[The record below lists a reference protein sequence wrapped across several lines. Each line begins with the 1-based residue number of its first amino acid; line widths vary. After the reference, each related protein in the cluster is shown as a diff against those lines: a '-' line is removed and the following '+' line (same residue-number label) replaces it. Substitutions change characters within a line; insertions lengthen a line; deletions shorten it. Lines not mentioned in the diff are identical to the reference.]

1 MNLYNYFM
9 NPHSNHIKKYL
20 FEILKNDYS
29 KHDKFIE
36 RFCVQLNLREDAQ
49 SFIELL
55 GDIYK
60 NGYLVAV
67 NQHKDEL
74 KKMGIDIKITSPVNN
89 GNNGNNANKIFN
101 QKNQESPETE

>member
-36 RFCVQLNLREDAQ
+36 RFCAQLSLKEDAQ
-49 SFIELL
+49 SFVELL

-60 NGYLVAV
+60 NGYLVAA

-74 KKMGIDIKITSPVNN
+74 KKMGIDIKITSPMSD
-89 GNNGNNANKIFN
+89 GNNKNKIFN
-101 QKNQESPETE
+101 QKNQESPEME